1 MKNQNELDKLLDNL
15 VIRAEN
21 EVDRIYARR
30 LRNILD
36 EISLM
41 YEKYEVA
48 GTLTLAEMTKFNRLQ
63 KSMDF
68 IIGELVATY
77 REVYRLTQTTMEEQ
91 YLEAYFR
98 QAYLMEFE
106 AQQKLGFGSI
116 SSEAVAAAVANPVKH
131 LTLPAIMERNRAQ
144 VVYKIQQEISEGLI
158 AGESYA
164 KMAKRLRERLDI
176 DKRKSQ
182 LIARTEAG
190 RAQTIAK
197 EASYQQAKKY
207 VDVEKVWD
215 ASLDGRTRKTHSRL
229 DGKKA
234 DEEGYFHL
242 GRAKAKGPRLFG
254 IAKEDINCRCAIRMQ
269 IRGKEPE
276 VRRARL
282 EDGSTKVIPYTTYDE
297 WKDSRIG
304 EYVKKKV
311 K

>member
-1 MKNQNELDKLLDNL
+1 M
-15 VIRAEN
+15 
-21 EVDRIYARR
+21 
-30 LRNILD
+30 
-36 EISLM
+36 
-41 YEKYEVA
+41 
-48 GTLTLAEMTKFNRLQ
+48 Q

-68 IIGELVATY
+68 IIGELVAAY

-190 RAQTIAK
+190 RAQTVAK
-197 EASYQQAKKY
+197 EASFQQAKKY

-282 EDGSTKVIPYTTYDE
+282 EDGSTKVIPYTTFDE

-304 EYVKKKV
+304 EYVKKK
-311 K
+311 KG